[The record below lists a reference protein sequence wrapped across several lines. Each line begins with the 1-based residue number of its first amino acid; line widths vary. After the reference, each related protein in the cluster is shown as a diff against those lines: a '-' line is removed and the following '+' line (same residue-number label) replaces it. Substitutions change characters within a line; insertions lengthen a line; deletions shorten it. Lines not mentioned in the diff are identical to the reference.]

1 MLKYIISIIW
11 MIIVW
16 ILSVIVTII
25 EFIVKY
31 LFKLIFNWQYRVE
44 LDIGSG
50 MRAWVRDN
58 HRFATKWF
66 Y

>member
-1 MLKYIISIIW
+1 